1 MLWFLEREAEVLI
14 CEIRHA
20 QDGPEF
26 ELAIA
31 APGIPER
38 VERFDQPNVLIE
50 RWLAC
55 QRELRSMGWRPR
67 A

>member
-1 MLWFLEREAEVLI
+1 MFWFLERQAEVLI

-20 QDGPEF
+20 PDGPEF
-26 ELAIA
+26 ELSIA

-50 RWLAC
+50 RWLTC
-55 QRELRSMGWRPR
+55 QRELRSMGWTPR
-67 A
+67 G